1 MLPSVFNYTRGLII
15 ESTHGPVR
23 CGYLNNHSVKTKELI
38 EFLKHDL
45 GVTQL
50 CGKRVCSATGIHSD
64 LYILCY
70 TFWQAAMY
78 TLNVHLP
85 TLTS

>member
-1 MLPSVFNYTRGLII
+1 MLCYSVYLII
-15 ESTHGPVR
+15 LVALLSNGPVW

-45 GVTQL
+45 GVTQQ
-50 CGKRVCSATGIHSD
+50 CGKRVCSATGIHSV
-64 LYILCY
+64 LYILSY
-70 TFWQAAMY
+70 TFWQATMY